1 MKDFDNLFCSV
12 PHMLKMTAHLSAHEL
27 HLHFPA
33 EGCDQDMDLA
43 EAPATSYSEMGL
55 FTC

>member
-43 EAPATSYSEMGL
+43 EAPATSYSDMRL